1 MTPDYAAMTPRQV
14 LKSVWGYD
22 GFRPQQAEIVDSVL
36 SGHDTLGLLPTGG
49 GKSITFQVP
58 ALMLPGITVV
68 VTPLISLMKDQVDNL
83 AEHGV
88 RAVFLHSGLTRREST
103 LAIDRLRLGK
113 AKIVYVSPERLRSE
127 AFMAQVQQLT
137 VSLIVVDEAHCI
149 SQWGYDFRPS
159 YLRIG
164 NLRKVAGESV
174 PVLALTASATPQVR
188 DDIMERLNFG
198 PSAQVY
204 SVSFSRD
211 NISYIVRHTPNKDIK
226 LLEVLENTTGT
237 AIVYVRSRLRTKEIA
252 TFLTER
258 GISASFYHAGLDQAI
273 KEERQELWKASKIR
287 VMVAT
292 NAFGMGID
300 KADVRV
306 VVHMDLPPSLEEYYQ
321 EAGRAGRDGKHAFA
335 VVICSDYDKG
345 TLTRRLNDSFPPLDF
360 VRRVYELAGNFM
372 QVPVGEGF
380 GNVYEFDLDRFCR
393 VFRLQPPAVRGAIAL
408 LSQAEYF
415 DFSDDAPSRSR
426 LMFLCDRRELYSL
439 TLTPD
444 EDSLLMAVLREYTGV
459 FTEYAYI
466 SEQRLSAI
474 SALPVDR
481 IYPLFLSLAKR
492 RILHYVPRKA
502 IPYIYYTTSR
512 ELPRYVTLPNR
523 VYRDR
528 RTLMQQRL
536 DAVRDFAF
544 STTQCRAVSILSYFG
559 ETNAQPCGH
568 CDICRAMHLRDTAPA
583 PDTDAIIGVL
593 TEAAGHKAT
602 VATLAAAL
610 RTGTDTLVPL
620 LRLLAENNIIT
631 ITGTSISLNDEH

>member
-1 MTPDYAAMTPRQV
+1 MPPDYAAMTPRQV

-22 GFRPQQAEIVDSVL
+22 GFRPQQAEIIDSIL
-36 SGHDTLGLLPTGG
+36 AGHDTLGLLPTGG
-49 GKSITFQVP
+49 GKSITFQGP
-58 ALMLPGITVV
+58 ALMRPGITVV

-83 AEHGV
+83 AERGI
-88 RAVFLHSGLTRREST
+88 RAVFLHSGLTRREAT
-103 LAIDRLRLGK
+103 LACDRLRLGK

-127 AFMAQVQQLT
+127 TFMAQVQQWT
-137 VSLIVVDEAHCI
+137 VSMIVVDEAHCI

-164 NLRKVAGESV
+164 NLRKVAGENV

-188 DDIMERLNFG
+188 DDIMQRLNFG
-198 PSAQVY
+198 TSAKVF

-211 NISYIVRHTPNKDIK
+211 NISYIVRHTPNKAIK
-226 LLEVLENTTGT
+226 LLEVIENTSRT

-292 NAFGMGID
+292 NAYGMGID

-345 TLTRRLNDSFPPLDF
+345 SLTRRLNDSFPPLDF

-393 VFRLQPPAVRGAIAL
+393 VFRLQPSAVRGAIAL

-426 LMFLCDRRELYSL
+426 LMFLCDRRDLYTLS
-439 TLTPD
+439 LTPD
-444 EDSLLMAVLREYTGV
+444 EDALIMAVLREYTGV

-466 SEQRLSAI
+466 SEQRLSVI

-512 ELPRYVTLPNR
+512 ELPRYVSLPNR

-528 RTLMQQRL
+528 RALMQQRL

-544 STTQCRAVSILSYFG
+544 STTKCRAVSILSYFG
-559 ETNAQPCGH
+559 ETDAQPCGH
-568 CDICRAMHLRDTAPA
+568 CDICRARRLRDTAQT
-583 PDTDAIIGVL
+583 PDTDAITGAL
-593 TEAAGHKAT
+593 TDTAGHKAT
-602 VATLAAAL
+602 VASLARTL
-610 RTGTDTLVPL
+610 RTDTDTLVPL
-620 LRLLAENNIIT
+620 LRSLAETGIIN
-631 ITGTSISLNDEH
+631 ITGTSVSLNDEH